1 MTTHI
6 GTSNDLSQKLRNKE
20 FAMTSMTIDGDVQ
33 TRIADIVNAHPIVLF
48 MKGQPAQPQCGFS
61 AAVVKVLQR
70 YDVPVHAVDV
80 LADPALRQGI
90 KVYSD
95 WPTIPQLYVDG
106 AFVGGCDI
114 VREMHAAGELETLL
128 TPHRTGA
135 AVS

>member
-1 MTTHI
+1 MTDHLETVC
-6 GTSNDLSQKLRNKE
+6 D
-20 FAMTSMTIDGDVQ
+20 DVQ
-33 TRIADIVNAHPIVLF
+33 ARIADTVGAHPIVLF
-48 MKGQPAQPQCGFS
+48 MKGTPAQPQCGFS

-90 KVYSD
+90 KAYSD
-95 WPTIPQLYVDG
+95 WPTIPQLYVGG

-114 VREMHAAGELETLL
+114 IREMHTSGELAPVLAAYR
-128 TPHRTGA
+128 PA